1 MLAGSRAVLL
11 MLREVL
17 IYRHLPDKGLS
28 ALCHLPQVVHIHVF
42 YPTNQYPT
50 PQFCNT
56 MQFLNIACNDIIPD
70 KIPDLANFRQFFCH
84 KGGQMLFDLN
94 FDARFGILSSFSI
107 YQEPICYHFHVL
119 NFLSTYVII
128 GTKMQAAPQFLEKM

>member
-28 ALCHLPQVVHIHVF
+28 ALSHLPQVVHIHVF

-56 MQFLNIACNDIIPD
+56 MQLLNIACHDITPD
-70 KIPDLANFRQFFCH
+70 KIPDLTNFRQFFAI
-84 KGGQMLFDLN
+84 KG
-94 FDARFGILSSFSI
+94 AK
-107 YQEPICYHFHVL
+107 CYL
-119 NFLSTYVII
+119 I
-128 GTKMQAAPQFLEKM
+128 